1 MIRQDGQRR
10 GSIGLFWLA
19 GMVGWIIALNPTGS
33 AQALDVLLLSP
44 QERAAVLKARM
55 GVEGDVSEPRREPRR
70 YRLDGVLRRP
80 EGPYW
85 IVNGV
90 PYNEGAILDDTG
102 KRPRVVAGGVTIDGR
117 MWRVGET
124 YDALSGE
131 IVPPFSARIEI
142 KRLGERR

>member
-1 MIRQDGQRR
+1 MKPSGQRQ
-10 GSIGLFWLA
+10 GSVGRFWRPS
-19 GMVGWIIALNPTGS
+19 MVGWLMALALTGS

-44 QERAAVLKARM
+44 QERAAVLKART
-55 GVEGDVSEPRREPRR
+55 GVESVVSESDVSESRR

-90 PYNEGAILDDTG
+90 PYKEGAILDDTG

-131 IVPPFSARIEI
+131 ILPSFSARIEI
-142 KRLGERR
+142 ERLGGRR

>member
-1 MIRQDGQRR
+1 MIRQEGQRR
-10 GSIGLFWLA
+10 ESSGRFWLA
-19 GMVGWIIALNPTGS
+19 GMVGSIMALAPTGS

-55 GVEGDVSEPRREPRR
+55 GVESDISEPRR

-80 EGPYW
+80 EGRYW

-90 PYNEGAILDDTG
+90 PYKEGTTLDDTG

-131 IVPPFSARIEI
+131 IVPPFSARIDI

>member
-1 MIRQDGQRR
+1 
-10 GSIGLFWLA
+10 
-19 GMVGWIIALNPTGS
+19 MVGWIMALAPTGS

-55 GVEGDVSEPRREPRR
+55 GVESDVSEPRL

-90 PYNEGAILDDTG
+90 PYKEGATLDDTG
-102 KRPRVVAGGVTIDGR
+102 KRPRVVAGGVTINGR

>member
-1 MIRQDGQRR
+1 
-10 GSIGLFWLA
+10 
-19 GMVGWIIALNPTGS
+19 MVGWIMVLTPTGS
-33 AQALDVLLLSP
+33 AQVLDVLLLSP

-55 GVEGDVSEPRREPRR
+55 GVEMESDVSEPRSEPRREPRR

-90 PYNEGAILDDTG
+90 PYKEGATLDDTG

-131 IVPPFSARIEI
+131 IVPSFSARIEI

>member
-1 MIRQDGQRR
+1 VKQDGQRQVSVGR
-10 GSIGLFWLA
+10 FWRA
-19 GMVGWIIALNPTGS
+19 GMVGWIMALAPTGS

-55 GVEGDVSEPRREPRR
+55 GVEGDVSESRR

-85 IVNGV
+85 VVNGV
-90 PYNEGAILDDTG
+90 PYKEGATLDDTG

-117 MWRVGET
+117 IWRVGET
-124 YDALSGE
+124 YDAVSGE
-131 IVPPFSARIEI
+131 ILPSFSARIEI
-142 KRLGERR
+142 ERLGGRR